1 MSRLSRDQWLAVAL
15 FGLMFLLIIFT
26 AWQEQRR
33 QQELPSLTSFSNQP
47 DGARALY
54 LWLDELG
61 YTPANRSQV
70 RYTIPAEADMVLL
83 LEPLLILQET
93 ELRLLEDWVEA
104 GGILI
109 IAGQSWATLQ
119 AMSYFEIRTHI
130 RSSAETAEFRPTT
143 PLWQSPPLTDYPDWE
158 SPFYLVSEQTE
169 VTVQGVVN
177 YDSVLLSQPLGEG
190 QLWLLSDATIFTNLG
205 LQQPGSAA
213 LVQNMI
219 SQIGPEGVI
228 WFDDWHRG
236 IQPQETSEI
245 LVGDLNDWLRRTPM
259 GQAILLLAAI
269 LFVGLLLRGRPFG
282 PPVPLP
288 DTTRRRAPLEY
299 ITAIA
304 NLSRRAGHTQAIA
317 HDYQQRL
324 KRRLAR
330 RYRLNPNLPHAE
342 FVAQLATY
350 DPNLDADAL
359 LALLNRLSQP
369 RLSEAELVRLATAVA
384 RWTEREM

>member
-26 AWQEQRR
+26 VLQEQRR

-130 RSSAETAEFRPTT
+130 RSSAETAEFQPTT

-177 YDSVLLSQPLGEG
+177 YDPVLLSQPLGEG

-213 LVQNMI
+213 LVQNLI

-259 GQAILLLAAI
+259 GQAILLLATI

-282 PPVPLP
+282 PPVPLS

-324 KRRLAR
+324 KRQLAR

-342 FVAQLATY
+342 FVAQLTQL